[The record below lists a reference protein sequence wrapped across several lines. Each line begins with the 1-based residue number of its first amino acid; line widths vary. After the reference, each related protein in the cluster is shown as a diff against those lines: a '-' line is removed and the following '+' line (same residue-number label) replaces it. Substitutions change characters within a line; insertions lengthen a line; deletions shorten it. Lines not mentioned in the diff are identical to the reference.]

1 MCSTYVISWSFLPG
15 KLGTPTGSGKCEFG
29 KLVGFRQSRDPKCSE
44 GAPAPPITLITK
56 YGARGD
62 GLYKQGESGVSIV
75 LENSGDVGKS
85 DFQLQQQL
93 SIPLQVPILKCLLRI
108 LLVFLLTPTMIWYN
122 KLLAKKPHLL
132 LGAVAVFC
140 VACIVVALT
149 TRRFPDFS
157 DPTLGFEARGTTIS
171 QRLTAWRNLLEETR
185 PSGRLL
191 ANPFEDF
198 QLGDSSGYRR
208 RKFKNQGPAQQK
220 KRKKKKLALPEKIKL
235 IKNLPNNGSYDLS
248 DDYDSLDNV
257 SRSSRHEHW
266 DYGKNIS
273 YVSDESTKKR
283 NKLKKENWIKLTQ
296 MYPPPLTTD
305 VHTTSDG
312 FFCESPNKEYSHFV
326 MRRINHQ
333 LNESLFERNALLAMC
348 DLEQVIVGT
357 NLYNDLCQ
365 RELTNELID
374 VPAMDMGLKNA
385 LFDECLLSDGW
396 LIGLGGIFI
405 VVCMWMYTASLFVT
419 AMTIVAIVFSLGV
432 SYFIYTLIFELSFF
446 PFMNLLAVVVILM
459 I

>member
-1 MCSTYVISWSFLPG
+1 
-15 KLGTPTGSGKCEFG
+15 
-29 KLVGFRQSRDPKCSE
+29 
-44 GAPAPPITLITK
+44 
-56 YGARGD
+56 
-62 GLYKQGESGVSIV
+62 SGVSIV

-93 SIPLQVPILKCLLRI
+93 SIPLQVPILKSLLRI

-132 LGAVAVFC
+132 LVAVAVFC

-198 QLGDSSGYRR
+198 QLGDTSGFRR
-208 RKFKNQGPAQQK
+208 RKFKNQGRLWGDCQFLRKIAEVIFKIVGPAQQK

-235 IKNLPNNGSYDLS
+235 IKNLPYNGSYDLS

-365 RELTNELID
+365 RELTSQHCCRPWSIPNYVALLTNKSTCFDIEDED
-374 VPAMDMGLKNA
+374 VGSVKN
-385 LFDECLLSDGW
+385 LLLD
-396 LIGLGGIFI
+396 
-405 VVCMWMYTASLFVT
+405 C
-419 AMTIVAIVFSLGV
+419 
-432 SYFIYTLIFELSFF
+432 F
-446 PFMNLLAVVVILM
+446 PFYHSLKLSNDCTQFKCNVPPECTQFNAVYNILHYLADVDFLTI
-459 I
+459 